1 MRQVFH
7 TRQFVAGNSAAV
19 RIPAS
24 MAFPPKT
31 ELVVTREGN
40 TIKVEPLTPTLKDVP
55 RLFVELGKFHS
66 GQRPEF
72 GFGRMGRAEGE
83 THHSTH

>member
-1 MRQVFH
+1 MPQGFR

-19 RIPAS
+19 RIPAN

-31 ELVVTREGN
+31 ELLVTREGN
-40 TIKVEPLTPTLKDVP
+40 TIKVEPLMPTLRDVP
-55 RLFVELGKFHS
+55 QLFAQLGKFHS

-72 GFGRMGRAEGE
+72 EDVERKW
-83 THHSTH
+83 

>member
-1 MRQVFH
+1 MDQGFH

-19 RIPAS
+19 CIPAN

-40 TIKVEPLTPTLKDVP
+40 TIKVTPLAPTLKDVP
-55 RLFVELGKFHS
+55 RLFAELGQHHS
-66 GQRPEF
+66 GKRPEVEDVE
-72 GFGRMGRAEGE
+72 RQ
-83 THHSTH
+83 

>member
-1 MRQVFH
+1 MNKAFH

-31 ELVVTREGN
+31 ELVVTRKGD
-40 TIKVEPLTPTLKDVP
+40 TITVKPLAPTLKDVP
-55 RLFVELGKFHS
+55 RLFAELGKFHS

-72 GFGRMGRAEGE
+72 EE
-83 THHSTH
+83 TERQW